1 MSADYGALLTALSAA
16 ASRREADLA
25 AAERAYADGMAAAA
39 AEVRRA
45 TTATQAAEK
54 RAAAAAGAVVDVDR
68 ETGRLWDD
76 LRRVRSPWAP
86 RSGPPPEPI
95 VIVDG
100 SASPE
105 AIVAALDR
113 ARRRIDSAR
122 RGAPRAPL
130 PKAVTPLL
138 PVLGAAGA
146 ALAGILAG
154 GLVSVAELGPP
165 GAGVVRAL
173 GWLAYLAAPFAGIPV
188 ATAWVGR
195 RFDSRLDTGA
205 IGLIVVGGMVA
216 LCGLVVL
223 FTR

>member
-1 MSADYGALLTALSAA
+1 VSADYGALLTALSAA

-25 AAERAYADGMAAAA
+25 AAERAYADGVAAAA

-45 TTATQAAEK
+45 GVGAQAAEK

-68 ETGRLWDD
+68 AAGRLWDE

-86 RSGPPPEPI
+86 RSGPLPEPI

-100 SASPE
+100 SASPD
-105 AIVAALDR
+105 AVVAALDR
-113 ARRRIDSAR
+113 AGRRIDAAR

-130 PKAVTPLL
+130 PKPVTPVL
-138 PVLGAAGA
+138 PVLGAAVA
-146 ALAGILAG
+146 AVVGILAG
-154 GLVSVAELGPP
+154 GLVAVAALGPP

-173 GWLAYLAAPFAGIPV
+173 GWLAYLVAPFAGIPV
-188 ATAWVGR
+188 AAAWVGR
-195 RFDSRLDTGA
+195 RFDSRLDPGA
-205 IGLIVVGGMVA
+205 LGLIVVGGLVA
-216 LCGLVVL
+216 LCGLAVL